1 MLEIIIFLIIFFV
14 LLIISIKVLPKL
26 LKTSDQE
33 EVEPAIVSKR
43 FLIQTK
49 QILMLILMP
58 TILDLRE
65 MKLIMMMLLKVTQT
79 IRYKL
84 IILLNKQ
91 LIMHK

>member
-49 QILMLILMP
+49 HILMLILMP

-79 IRYKL
+79 ILYKL
-84 IILLNKQ
+84 IILLIKQ